1 MLPRISLIVLAL
13 VLASTPLQAQIPD
26 FDAALD
32 DTVAILQDLVR
43 LDTSNPPGN
52 ETLVAEYA
60 KKLLEKEGIPGE
72 IYALDPARGNLVARL
87 EGNGSK
93 RPILIMGH
101 SDVVGVDRDQ
111 WTLDPFQATIKD
123 GFVYGRGAADYKGM
137 IAAAI
142 QMMLMI
148 KRANIALDRDIILLI
163 EAGEEGTTQWGIDY
177 MVEHHLDKIDAEFA
191 LNEGGDIHIADGRVD
206 LVKVTTAEKA
216 IWRGIKLIARGVS
229 GHGSRPRPDNAVV
242 HIAEAVA
249 KLGRH
254 QMPMRLNETTREYF
268 KRMAEISPPDQ
279 AFLFANIEDPVL
291 GPIIEE
297 KFRNEDFHSN
307 SYLRTGISPNIITG
321 GFRYNVIPGEAEATL
336 DVRALPD
343 ENQEEFL
350 STLARVVDDP
360 AIEIVPPSS
369 GRPAAPP
376 SPLGTD
382 LFRAIE
388 KVQSQMFPGA
398 ITLPTMSTGASDSA
412 QLRAAGVPT
421 YGIGEAASDDQDA
434 RAHGNDE
441 RVSIEGLGILL
452 EFMYRT
458 VLEVAASN

>member
-1 MLPRISLIVLAL
+1 MISRWSFLLVVLWVVVPAE
-13 VLASTPLQAQIPD
+13 AQVPD
-26 FDAALD
+26 FDQARD
-32 DTVAILQDLVR
+32 ETVAILQDLVR

-52 ETLVAEYA
+52 ETLVAEYS
-60 KKLLEKEGIPGE
+60 KSLLEGEGIPGE

-87 EGNGSK
+87 AGNGSK

-111 WTLDPFQATIKD
+111 WTMDPFAATIQD
-123 GFVYGRGAADYKGM
+123 GYVYGRGSSDDKGM
-137 IAAAI
+137 IAAALQI
-142 QMMLMI
+142 MLMI
-148 KRANIALDRDIILLI
+148 KRSGIELDRDIILLI
-163 EAGEEGTTQWGIDY
+163 EAGEEGTTKWGIDY
-177 MVEHHLDKIDAEFA
+177 MVANHRDKIEAEFA
-191 LNEGGDIHIADGRVD
+191 LNEGGNIHIKDGKVD
-206 LVKVTTAEKA
+206 LVQITTAEKA

-229 GHGSRPRPDNAVV
+229 GHGSRPRPDNPVV
-242 HIAEAVA
+242 HLAAAVA
-249 KLGRH
+249 KLGAF

-268 KRMAEISPPDQ
+268 RRRAEISEPEQ
-279 AFLFANIEDPVL
+279 AFLYANIEDPVL
-291 GPIIEE
+291 SPMIQE
-297 KFRNEDFHSN
+297 KLRNEDFYAN
-307 SYLRTGISPNIITG
+307 SYLRTGISPNIISG
-321 GFRYNVIPGEAEATL
+321 GFRYNVIPGDAEATL

-343 ENQEEFL
+343 ENQDEFL
-350 STLARVVDDP
+350 STLARIINDP

-388 KVQSQMFPGA
+388 KVQDDMFPEA

-412 QLRAAGVPT
+412 QLRAAGIPT
-421 YGIGEAASDDQDA
+421 YGIGRAASDDQDT

-441 RVSIEGLGILL
+441 RIPIEGLGILV

-458 VLEVAASN
+458 VLEVATSN